1 MYIIKR
7 IFLVLV
13 AASTLALNACK
24 KTTQSAPKTKE
35 GTIKVQ
41 TAQKSIPVK
50 LATITAMAEATPIV
64 TSGVLAAKA
73 EIKLSFKIGGIVE
86 QMYAQEGGYVQR
98 GQLLAKL
105 EQAEIQAQ
113 VNKAQSAL
121 AKANRDLKRVKNL
134 YKDTVATLEQLQNVT
149 TAKEVAESD
158 SKIAQFNQKYARI
171 YAPVSG
177 KILKKFAEKS
187 ELVAPGNPVYML
199 ASTEQAQ
206 VLRVGLTDKDVV
218 KLKPGDRA
226 RVRFDAYP
234 QEEFKAIVSEI
245 AESADPRTTT
255 FEVEVQLVNPQKP
268 LKKGFVG
275 KVQIIPSQNPKGYK
289 IPMGALVEAYQK
301 TAFIYIPD
309 AAYTKAI
316 KVAVVPVEIG
326 KDYLIVNFPKGLNPS
341 REVIVDGASYLAH
354 QANIKVVSGKKIMA
368 KK

>member
-1 MYIIKR
+1 MYIKKT
-7 IFLVLV
+7 FFVLV
-13 AASTLALNACK
+13 AAATLALNACK
-24 KTTQSAPKTKE
+24 KTTQSVPKTKQ
-35 GTIKVQ
+35 GSTKGQ
-41 TAQKSIPVK
+41 TTVQKSIPVK
-50 LATITAMAEATPIV
+50 LATIAAMAKTTPVV

-73 EIKLSFKIGGIVE
+73 EIKLSFKIGGIIE

-121 AKANRDLKRVKNL
+121 AKARRDLKRVKNL
-134 YKDTVATLEQLQNVT
+134 YRDTVATLEQLQNVT

-158 SKIAQFNQKYARI
+158 SRIARFNQKYALI

-177 KILKKFAEKS
+177 KILKKFSEKS

-234 QEEFKAIVSEI
+234 QEEFEAIISEI

-268 LKKGFVG
+268 LKNGFIG
-275 KVQIIPSQNPKGYK
+275 KVQISPSQNPRGYK
-289 IPMGALVEAYQK
+289 IPMGALVEAHQK
-301 TAFIYIPD
+301 TAFIYIPN

-316 KVAVVPVEIG
+316 KVPVVPVEIG
-326 KDYLIVNFPKGLNPS
+326 KDYLIVNFPKGLDPS

-354 QANIKVVSGKKIMA
+354 QANIKVVSGKKIIA